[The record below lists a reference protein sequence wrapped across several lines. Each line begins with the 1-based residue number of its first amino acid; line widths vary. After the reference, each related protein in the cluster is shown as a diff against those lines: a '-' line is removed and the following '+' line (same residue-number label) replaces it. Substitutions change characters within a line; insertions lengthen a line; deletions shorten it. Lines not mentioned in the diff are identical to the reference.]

1 MNGLKDALNEFRF
14 PDFEKKKKQQN
25 SKTDM
30 IYSMEPTGWRLE
42 RKKKRNKF

>member
-25 SKTDM
+25 RHDLLYGTNRLKT
-30 IYSMEPTGWRLE
+30 
-42 RKKKRNKF
+42 RKKEKKK